1 MNSVQKKKKTAEK
14 TATRINQ
21 LQWTMTLLM
30 DTKDVITKAFLNFN
44 SFIKNLQHKILLL
57 DFWDIL
63 NVFDKKFKS

>member
-14 TATRINQ
+14 KATRINQ

>member
-1 MNSVQKKKKTAEK
+1 MNSVQKKKTAEK
-14 TATRINQ
+14 KATRINQ

>member
-1 MNSVQKKKKTAEK
+1 MFKKKKKTAEK
-14 TATRINQ
+14 KATRINQ